1 MEVEELIKTNKE
13 TTINNNIIPEVYTV
27 ADIQKILK
35 ISKNVAYD
43 LIKEN
48 LFPVI
53 KIKSVFRIPK
63 KSFYEWLDNIK
74 TE

>member
-1 MEVEELIKTNKE
+1 LEVEEIKGE
-13 TTINNNIIPEVYTV
+13 IIINNNIIPEVYTV
-27 ADIQKILK
+27 AEIQKLLK

-63 KSFYEWLDNIK
+63 KSFHEWLDNLK

>member
-1 MEVEELIKTNKE
+1 MRDLEAEELIKTNKE

-53 KIKSVFRIPK
+53 
-63 KSFYEWLDNIK
+63 
-74 TE
+74 

>member
-1 MEVEELIKTNKE
+1 MNEKEIK
-13 TTINNNIIPEVYTV
+13 NNIISEVYTV
-27 ADIQKILK
+27 GDIQKILK
-35 ISKNVAYD
+35 ISKNVAYN

-53 KIKSVFRIPK
+53 KIKSIFRIPK
-63 KSFYEWLDNIK
+63 KSFHKWLDNIQ